1 MFVLLL
7 QIQRLYQPYYTSLL
21 HDISVNIFVESGL
34 PMFIDKMHEKIRAI
48 LYLKITSV
56 LPSAYVVSPG
66 GQPSVEDNLQRKTTL
81 GWRTTFS

>member
-34 PMFIDKMHEKIRAI
+34 PMFMDKMHEKIRAI

-56 LPSAYVVSPG
+56 LSSAYVVSLL
-66 GQPSVEDNLQRKTTL
+66 SFFL
-81 GWRTTFS
+81 FF